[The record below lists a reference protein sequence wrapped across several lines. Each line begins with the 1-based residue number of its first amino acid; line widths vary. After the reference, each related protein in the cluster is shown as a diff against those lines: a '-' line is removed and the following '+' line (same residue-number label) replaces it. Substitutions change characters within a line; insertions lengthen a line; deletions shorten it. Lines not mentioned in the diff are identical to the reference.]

1 MGGQNR
7 WAWRTR
13 STGAD
18 GGPCEGDPRSAP
30 GMRRAPCRRASA
42 AAAELNLPTI
52 FPGRYRLPAA
62 PDRAFASVGRA
73 TPRQNYALGDPSPGE
88 GKSRPDEGTR
98 ALSGNYTR
106 RSHVTTTNRRIS
118 LPVCLPAAPPAV
130 PSGLYEGS
138 LASGEG
144 VDISAG
150 CSACSRAGGEERRA
164 CTRGMFCRVHAQPTH
179 TPHYSHLPSVSFP
192 SLSHT
197 PQPSLLWR
205 HPLVLTSLTPHS
217 FPFRVPGRNKQHGIL
232 THYLELDRL
241 RYTSINC
248 TIFVLNIHISSYNR
262 PTSLSSR

>member
-150 CSACSRAGGEERRA
+150 CSACSRAGGGRTTGVYEGNVLQGSRA
-164 CTRGMFCRVHAQPTH
+164 AH
-179 TPHYSHLPSVSFP
+179 PH
-192 SLSHT
+192 
-197 PQPSLLWR
+197 PSLLTP
-205 HPLVLTSLTPHS
+205 PLSLLSLSLAHSATRYLLCGDTRWYSPHS
-217 FPFRVPGRNKQHGIL
+217 LQTHSRFVFPVA
-232 THYLELDRL
+232 
-241 RYTSINC
+241 
-248 TIFVLNIHISSYNR
+248 ISSTEYSH
-262 PTSLSSR
+262 TLSNSTGFVIRASAAPFSS